1 MERSRCFQ
9 WASDQGAHAYWV
21 QAADVTTNVTGASI
35 KEILGEVDRIR
46 TEPPSEEELAG
57 ILNYVAGAFVI
68 RQATP
73 GGILNHLEFLD
84 LHGLDVSYSASYVA
98 RVREVTPAE
107 ILRLAQ
113 TYLDPA
119 AMPIVV
125 VGDRAQIESQ
135 VAEFGP
141 IEGES
146 D

>member
-1 MERSRCFQ
+1 VE
-9 WASDQGAHAYWV
+9 
-21 QAADVTTNVTGASI
+21 AADVTTNVTGASI
-35 KEILGEVDRIR
+35 TEILGEVERIR
-46 TEPPSEEELAG
+46 SVPPSEDELAG

-84 LHGLDVSYSASYVA
+84 LHGLDGSYSASYVA

-107 ILRLAQ
+107 IQRLAQ
-113 TYLDPA
+113 AYLDPA

-125 VGDRAQIESQ
+125 VGDRAQVESQ

-141 IEGES
+141 IEAVS
-146 D
+146 M